1 MEGTQVSDAWM
12 IKLNVGHKYAT
23 KYYSVLK
30 RKEILTLV
38 TTCMNLEDIVQSEI
52 SQSQK
57 DKYFMIS
64 LKWEFRIENSEKF
77 LIRNWEFTQI
87 QRERKKVEWWLPK
100 VEGRGEQGISV

>member
-1 MEGTQVSDAWM
+1 M

-23 KYYSVLK
+23 KYSVLK

-52 SQSQK
+52 SRSQK

-64 LKWEFRIENSEKF
+64 LKRGTGVVKFREK
-77 LIRNWEFTQI
+77 E
-87 QRERKKVEWWLPK
+87 KK
-100 VEGRGEQGISV
+100 

>member
-1 MEGTQVSDAWM
+1 M
-12 IKLNVGHKYAT
+12 IKLNIGHKSIM

-38 TTCMNLEDIVQSEI
+38 TTWMNLEDIVQSEI

-64 LKWEFRIENSEKF
+64 LK
-77 LIRNWEFTQI
+77 
-87 QRERKKVEWWLPK
+87 
-100 VEGRGEQGISV
+100 

>member
-12 IKLNVGHKYAT
+12 IKLNVGHKYT
-23 KYYSVLK
+23 MKYHSVLK

-64 LKWEFRIENSEKF
+64 LKWGTGVVKFRKKE
-77 LIRNWEFTQI
+77 
-87 QRERKKVEWWLPK
+87 KKVEWWLPK
-100 VEGRGEQGISV
+100 VEGRGEQGIIV

>member
-1 MEGTQVSDAWM
+1 M

-38 TTCMNLEDIVQSEI
+38 TTWMNLEDIVQSEI
-52 SQSQK
+52 SRSQK

-64 LKWEFRIENSEKF
+64 LK
-77 LIRNWEFTQI
+77 
-87 QRERKKVEWWLPK
+87 
-100 VEGRGEQGISV
+100 